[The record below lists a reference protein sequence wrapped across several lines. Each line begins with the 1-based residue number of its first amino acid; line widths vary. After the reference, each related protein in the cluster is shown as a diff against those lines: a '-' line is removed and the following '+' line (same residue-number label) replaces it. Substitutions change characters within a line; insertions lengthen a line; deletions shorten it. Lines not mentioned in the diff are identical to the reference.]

1 MSTKL
6 YVDNLALATT
16 ENELA
21 ALFSDY
27 GNVAD
32 VNIVVDHTSH
42 APRRFGFVTMVTPEG
57 ARAAIQSL
65 NGKVMGPDTLT
76 VSEAWPREEF
86 AKSSKSGRKP
96 RRGPSSLY

>member
-16 ENELA
+16 ESELV

-27 GNVAD
+27 GNVVG
-32 VNIVVDHTSH
+32 VNIVVDHTSPK
-42 APRRFGFVTMVTPEG
+42 PRRFGLVTMMTSEA
-57 ARAAIQSL
+57 ARAAIRSL
-65 NGKVMGPDTLT
+65 NGKVIGADTLA
-76 VSEAWPREEF
+76 VSETRPREEV
-86 AKSSKSGRKP
+86 AKWSIPGRFP